1 MGGELGE
8 GTEGSTKIDQ
18 ALSYTVNGTTK
29 SFESF
34 IEIRYVF
41 MNPPAKIVVVEMD
54 ENNKL
59 LIRREFEPGKLPE
72 ELKTNEEAEY
82 LIIETEK
89 TGENGEP
96 VVERQI
102 VDEEEETFSTFYQSE
117 DSIITKMSTSVIW
130 R

>member
-1 MGGELGE
+1 AP
-8 GTEGSTKIDQ
+8 T
-18 ALSYTVNGTTK
+18 
-29 SFESF
+29 
-34 IEIRYVF
+34 
-41 MNPPAKIVVVEMD
+41 KIVVVEMD
-54 ENNKL
+54 EDNQV

-89 TGENGEP
+89 TGYDGET

-102 VDEEEETFSTFYQSE
+102 VDKAEEIFSTFYQSE
-117 DSIITKMSTSVIW
+117 DSIITKTSTNVIW